1 MFYSSDE
8 IRFCSIQ
15 ETRLGFVWL
24 VSWTCLLAVHGW
36 LYLTHSGLRRPRL
49 EKLVLGELDHWLL
62 PTCSTYLLNSTYLL
76 THSPRTNLKLVFLK
90 KMAQIKTILLF
101 NKSTSTSCAPGCLNQ
116 PAVNL
121 KDFKCFIFSFGPF
134 VKYISHVNWFWLR
147 ARHLMVGRRLHFF
160 MQLFAFLQ
168 SSKFALLPRDEA
180 SVS

>member
-1 MFYSSDE
+1 MWKEQSLDLEGISSDMFYSSDE
-8 IRFCSIQ
+8 IRFCLIQ

-36 LYLTHSGLRRPRL
+36 LYLTHSGLRRPFL
-49 EKLVLGELDHWLL
+49 KNWFQAGSYL
-62 PTCSTYLLNSTYLL
+62 PAQHISSTTHIYWL
-76 THSPRTNLKLVFLK
+76 THHGPILSWFFWK
-90 KMAQIKTILLF
+90 KWHKSKRFFCSINQPQLL
-101 NKSTSTSCAPGCLNQ
+101 ARQAGLNQ

-168 SSKFALLPRDEA
+168 S
-180 SVS
+180 